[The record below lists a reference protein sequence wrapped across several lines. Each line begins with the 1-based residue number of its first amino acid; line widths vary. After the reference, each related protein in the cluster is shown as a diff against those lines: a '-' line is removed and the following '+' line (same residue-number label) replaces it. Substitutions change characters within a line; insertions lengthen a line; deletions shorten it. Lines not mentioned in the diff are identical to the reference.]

1 MPGIKDREQKGV
13 TRGGGGRGIATV
25 TSRYLVVADGIFNGQ
40 FIVRLVFRA
49 HQAFHAQKTSALL
62 TEPAH
67 LLLVAIAGIAGPQ
80 DPLGTG
86 LPAEGAAADSG
97 GRGLLQVL
105 GQAGPAEEVAAV
117 GAHCLLQALLADG
130 ADALFPAVLPQGAHG
145 LHPTLPASRLLGPP
159 SPQELWTACDP

>member
-1 MPGIKDREQKGV
+1 M
-13 TRGGGGRGIATV
+13 

-40 FIVRLVFRA
+40 FIVRLVFRG

-67 LLLVAIAGIAGPQ
+67 LLLVTVAGIAGPQ

>member
-1 MPGIKDREQKGV
+1 M
-13 TRGGGGRGIATV
+13 
-25 TSRYLVVADGIFNGQ
+25 TSRYLVVADGIFNVQ
-40 FIVRLVFRA
+40 FTVRLVFRG
-49 HQAFHAQKTSALL
+49 HPAFHAQKTSALL

-67 LLLVAIAGIAGPQ
+67 LLLVAVAGIAGPQ

-86 LPAEGAAADSG
+86 LPAEGAAVDSG

-130 ADALFPAVLPQGAHG
+130 ADAPFPAVLSQGAHG

-159 SPQELWTACDP
+159 SPQELWTACRS